1 MYRFTVLSLFQ
12 ILFLSCIWGQSD
24 TVKLINPSFEG
35 NPLEGGLINS
45 DLPRGWI
52 DCGFRGETAPDVH
65 PVSGGQFS
73 VSKTPSEGR
82 TYIGMVVRD
91 NDTWE
96 RISQRVV
103 GTMEKGKCYEFSIYV
118 SKSELYLSKS
128 RVTDKP
134 TNYVKPTKLRIF
146 GGNDYCHQAELLG
159 ETNLIRHTRWL
170 EYRFTFEPTD
180 NYSSITFEAFYNTP
194 TLFPY
199 NGNILIDNASHLVLT
214 PCDDE
219 EPPIAA
225 VEEKPK
231 KPSEPKTK
239 TPDKMEIVPPVTRP
253 VQSQPKITEA
263 LDGRQVK
270 QDQIIRIEKL
280 YFMADS
286 TAVTSES
293 YAALDEV
300 YDFMKRNQ
308 NIKIEIRGHTNTV
321 PKHKYCDLLSTKRA
335 KAIADYLYSKGIAS
349 SRLKYKGYGKR
360 EPLTNDTSQEGRKIN
375 QRVEIKILSLN
386 G

>member
-1 MYRFTVLSLFQ
+1 MYRLAVLSLFQ
-12 ILFLSCIWGQSD
+12 VLFLGCVWGQGD
-24 TVKLINPSFEG
+24 TIKLINPSFEG
-35 NPLEGGLINS
+35 NPLEGGLVNS

-52 DCGFRGETAPDVH
+52 DCGFRGETAPDIH
-65 PVSGGQFS
+65 PVYGGQFS
-73 VSKTPSEGR
+73 VSKSPSEGR

-96 RISQRVV
+96 RIAQKLVRP
-103 GTMEKGKCYEFSIYV
+103 MQKGKCYEFSIYV

-146 GGNDYCHQAELLG
+146 GGTDYCHQAELLG

-170 EYRFTFEPTD
+170 EYRFTFEPTGD
-180 NYSSITFEAFYNTP
+180 YSSITLEAFYNTP

-199 NGNILIDNASHLVLT
+199 NGNILIDNASHLVVV
-214 PCDDE
+214 PCDGE
-219 EPPIAA
+219 EPPIASVDA
-225 VEEKPK
+225 TPK
-231 KPSEPKTK
+231 KQPNTK
-239 TPDKMEIVPPVTRP
+239 KETPNQVEVVPPVTRP
-253 VQSQPKITEA
+253 SSKKSMITEA
-263 LDGRQVK
+263 LDDRVRE
-270 QDQIIRIEKL
+270 DQIIRIEKL

-286 TAVTSES
+286 IAVTTDS
-293 YAALDEV
+293 YGALDEV
-300 YDFMKRNQ
+300 YDFMQKNQ
-308 NIKIEIRGHTNTV
+308 NIKIEIRGHTNTI
-321 PKHKYCDLLSTKRA
+321 PPHSYCDKLSNLRA
-335 KAIADYLYSKGIAS
+335 KAIADYLYSRGIAS

-360 EPLTNDTSQEGRKIN
+360 EPLTKDTSQEGRKIN